1 MKLTLKRIFTCK
13 EYTIGHLYIDDVYIC
28 DTLEDT
34 DRGLDNNMSEKEIAS
49 KKIKGTTA
57 IPTGTYKVLMNI
69 VSPRF
74 SKVEYY
80 KRICGGKVPRL
91 ENVKGFS
98 GVLIHTGNSAK
109 HTEGCLLLGYNKIK
123 GAVVDSRKAF
133 ETVYNKLD
141 IANRIGQSIYITIK
155 RSY

>member
-1 MKLTLKRIFTCK
+1 MKLTLKRIFTCPD
-13 EYTIGHLYIDDVYIC
+13 YTIGHLYIDDVYVC

-34 DRGLDNNMSEKEIAS
+34 DRGLDNDMSEKEISS
-49 KKIKGTTA
+49 KKIKGVTA
-57 IPTGTYKVLMNI
+57 IPTGTYKILMNV

-98 GVLIHTGNSAK
+98 GVLIHCGNSAK

-133 ETVYNKLD
+133 EMVYNKLD
-141 IANRIGQSIYITIK
+141 IANKIGQPIYITIK
-155 RSY
+155 RNY

>member
-69 VSPRF
+69 LSPRF

>member
-1 MKLTLKRIFTCK
+1 MKLTLKRIFTCPD
-13 EYTIGHLYIDDVYIC
+13 YTIGHLYIDDIYIC

-69 VSPRF
+69 LSPRF